1 MIKDRPGVTVPSSE
15 RGTPPV
21 PAPPRKTFIKRHS
34 VFVYY
39 VLAFVIS
46 WGGIVLVIV
55 GGRSAVPATQEQF
68 DRLMPFAIPFM
79 LLGPGTAGM
88 VMTGLAD
95 GRAGYR
101 QLIARFLRWQA
112 SAGWYAVAL
121 LTAPLVFTAVALALS
136 LSSPEY
142 LPGIVRT
149 SEKAGFLLVGTVP
162 ALLVGVLEEL
172 GWTGFAMP
180 RLRIRHGLLT
190 TGLTMGLLWGAW
202 HLLTNDLWAAGT
214 ISGALPVGRFVT
226 VYGLSLLLTQLL
238 VFRVLMVCVYEHT
251 GSLLLLMLMH
261 ASYAFSTFV
270 LQPLQMAQV
279 PLLIFSVT
287 TAAVMW
293 MVVAAIAAANGG
305 HLARRQSKNTR
316 LVSGTLASGQSRRR
330 NLPLGQG
337 RLLRCRRSAAS
348 GSGTRC

>member
-1 MIKDRPGVTVPSSE
+1 MMITDRPRVTLPSSE
-15 RGTPPV
+15 PGASSV
-21 PAPPRKTFIKRHS
+21 HPRPRRTFIKRHP
-34 VFVYY
+34 VLAYY

-46 WGGIVLVIV
+46 WGGILLVIV

-79 LLGPGTAGM
+79 LFGPGIAGI

-95 GRAGYR
+95 GKAGYR
-101 QLIARFLRWQA
+101 QLIARLLRWQVG
-112 SAGWYAVAL
+112 AGWYAIAL

-142 LPGIVRT
+142 LPGILRT
-149 SEKAGFLLVGTVP
+149 SDKAGFLLVGTVP

-172 GWTGFAMP
+172 SWTGFAMP
-180 RLRIRHGLLT
+180 RLRLCHGLLT

-214 ISGALPVGRFVT
+214 ISGELPVGPFVT

-238 VFRVLMVCVYEHT
+238 VARVLMVWVYEHT

-293 MVVAAIAAANGG
+293 MVVAAIAAVNGG

-316 LVSGTLASGQSRRR
+316 A
-330 NLPLGQG
+330 
-337 RLLRCRRSAAS
+337 
-348 GSGTRC
+348 